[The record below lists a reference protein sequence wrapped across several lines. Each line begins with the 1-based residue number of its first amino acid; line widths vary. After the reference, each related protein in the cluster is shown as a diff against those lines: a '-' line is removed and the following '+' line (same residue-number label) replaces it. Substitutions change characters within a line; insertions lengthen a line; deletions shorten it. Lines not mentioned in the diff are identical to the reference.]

1 MCSDRNNIRFT
12 RGLMIVS
19 KNMRKDVHS
28 TVLLSLVRPL
38 CIHEEKRAIFL
49 IIL

>member
-1 MCSDRNNIRFT
+1 MCNDRNNIRFI

-19 KNMRKDVHS
+19 KNMRKDA